1 MAATRESFDH
11 RPVMLDEIV
20 AAFESVP
27 AGWVIDATLGG
38 AGHTTALLEA
48 YPHLSV
54 LGIDQDPDALAV
66 ARERLAPFGDRAR
79 TVQARFDSFAKV
91 VDAA

>member
-1 MAATRESFDH
+1 MAETRESFDH

-66 ARERLAPFGDRAR
+66 ACERLAPFGDRAR
-79 TVQARFDSFAKV
+79 TVSQLLVRSSTLV
-91 VDAA
+91 